1 MRDRHAQNDTEDI
14 WKEIKEKIKGAITKH
29 RRKIILWSLGKREWY
44 NKEWKGRKREL
55 RRILRDLKKERT
67 NKEDYVRKRKEYK
80 E

>member
-1 MRDRHAQNDTEDI
+1 MHTERYRRYLERNERKDKGRYYKTQK
-14 WKEIKEKIKGAITKH
+14 KE
-29 RRKIILWSLGKREWY
+29 ILWSLGKREWY

-55 RRILRDLKKERT
+55 RRILRDLKKERI